1 MSVMVVSTETMFF
14 CVCVQGYN
22 NLLRDIFEDAG
33 FLKSQKVK
41 IKLPEVAAASTDTH
55 NSLQKCTEVC
65 IFLYSSK

>member
-1 MSVMVVSTETMFF
+1 MFLCV

-65 IFLYSSK
+65 LFLYSSK